1 MTVCPNCNTT
11 NRAGAR
17 FCLNCGA
24 ALPASPAVTSPLKAE
39 AAATV
44 PLSPDSA
51 ATIRLPPDES
61 ATIRLPPDEATTISL
76 PPEAAASTQPIN
88 PTSEAQIP
96 ATTAAV
102 SIHAHTDTQPLNP
115 ERPFL
120 PRPTGAV
127 FGDHFIFDS
136 LIFNNDLQIR
146 YVVKQFGSPQD
157 MLFRACPSPIC
168 GAVISPQEDIAE
180 KFCTSCG
187 TPLSLE
193 SPTLILIETSNPLP
207 GSLTAIAAL
216 HLAHGNIRA
225 PLVSFSEQIGSSIR
239 YCLVAPMVSELG
251 DSGGSATLARPD
263 TSQAL
268 NWGEGLALGLDYLH
282 ANGVTFTG
290 QIDETCF
297 GLAASRPVWSNF
309 ANSSIVPDLT
319 LPARA
324 ADVRALTIQIYH
336 WLTGSTQ
343 VSFNPT
349 LPPAINTLFE
359 RVLTPPGIAT
369 GMELAMAFQLASQEI
384 STPVAVDFRVGRRT
398 DVGMERTLN
407 EDSLLTVETNR
418 TTQSI
423 SQTLGVYAVADGMGG
438 HAAGEIASSTIV
450 NVLAQKAAVDL
461 FSLASKPS
469 TAEEHCKWLSEAIE
483 LANQT
488 VFTMR
493 RSAGSDMGST
503 LVAILLDANRACI
516 AHVGDSR
523 AYRINERGIEQLT
536 TDHSLVERLIATN
549 QITRE
554 EARHHPQRNV
564 IYRTMG
570 DKPKV
575 EVDTSIHTLS
585 AGDRLLLC
593 SDGLSGM
600 VDDATIHRI
609 VMESSSPQAACDA
622 LIDAGNAAGGEDN
635 ISVVIIQIVQP

>member
-24 ALPASPAVTSPLKAE
+24 ALPASPAATAPLKAE

-44 PLSPDSA
+44 PLSPESA
-51 ATIRLPPDES
+51 ATIPLSP
-61 ATIRLPPDEATTISL
+61 EAAATISL
-76 PPEAAASTQPIN
+76 PPEAAASTLLIN
-88 PTSEAQIP
+88 PTLEAPIP
-96 ATTAAV
+96 DAV
-102 SIHAHTDTQPLNP
+102 PTLSSLPRTDTQPLIP
-115 ERPFL
+115 PLRPFM
-120 PRPTGAV
+120 PRPSGAV
-127 FGDHFIFDS
+127 FGDYFILDS
-136 LIFNNDLQIR
+136 LVFNNDQQIR
-146 YVVKQFGSPQD
+146 YIVKQFGSPQD
-157 MLFRACPSPIC
+157 MLYRACPSPIC
-168 GAVISPQEDIAE
+168 GAVISPQEDVAE

-193 SPTLILIETSNPLP
+193 SPTLVLIETPNPLP
-207 GSLTAIAAL
+207 GGLTAIAAL

-225 PLVSFSEQIGSSIR
+225 PLVSFSEQVGSSLR
-239 YCLVAPMVSELG
+239 YCLVAPMVSEL
-251 DSGGSATLARPD
+251 TARPD

-290 QIDETCF
+290 QMDETCF

-309 ANSSIVPDLT
+309 ANSRIVSDLT

-324 ADVRALTIQIYH
+324 ADVHALTTQIYQ

-343 VSFNPT
+343 VSFNPN

-359 RVLTPPGIAT
+359 RVLTPPGVAT
-369 GMELAMAFQLASQEI
+369 GMELAMAFQQASRET
-384 STPVAVDFRVGRRT
+384 STPVAVDFRLGRRT

-423 SQTLGVYAVADGMGG
+423 SQALGIYAVADGMGG

-450 NVLAQKAAVDL
+450 NILAQKAAADL
-461 FSLASKPS
+461 FALASKPL
-469 TAEEHCKWLSEAIE
+469 TPEEHCKWLSEAVE

-488 VFTMR
+488 VFDMR
-493 RSAGSDMGST
+493 KSAGSDMGST
-503 LVAILLDANRACI
+503 LVAIMLDANRACI

-575 EVDTSIHTLS
+575 EVDTSIHTLT

-600 VDDATIHRI
+600 VDDSTILRI

>member
-24 ALPASPAVTSPLKAE
+24 SLPAYSAATVQLKAE
-39 AAATV
+39 AAATI
-44 PLSPDSA
+44 PLSPESSATIPLPPDAA
-51 ATIRLPPDES
+51 ATI
-61 ATIRLPPDEATTISL
+61 TL
-76 PPEAAASTQPIN
+76 PPEEPLSDTA
-88 PTSEAQIP
+88 PTRVNHP
-96 ATTAAV
+96 
-102 SIHAHTDTQPLNP
+102 HTDTQPLNP
-115 ERPFL
+115 APLFM
-120 PRPTGAV
+120 PRPSGAV
-127 FGDHFIFDS
+127 FGNHFILDT
-136 LIFNNDLQIR
+136 LVFNNDQQIR
-146 YVVKQFGSPQD
+146 YIVKQFGSPQD
-157 MLFRACPSPIC
+157 MLYRACPSPDC
-168 GAVISPQEDIAE
+168 GAVISPQEDVAE

-193 SPTLILIETSNPLP
+193 SPTLILIETPNPLP

-216 HLAHGNIRA
+216 HLAHSNIRA
-225 PLVSFSEQIGSSIR
+225 PLVSFSEQIGSSLR

-251 DSGGSATLARPD
+251 DYGGAVTLAHPD
-263 TSQAL
+263 TLQAM

-282 ANGVTFTG
+282 ANGVTFDG
-290 QIDETCF
+290 QIDESCF
-297 GLAASRPVWSNF
+297 GLTASRPVWSNF
-309 ANSSIVPDLT
+309 TKSRIVSDLP
-319 LPARA
+319 LPARST
-324 ADVRALTIQIYH
+324 DVQALAKQIYQ
-336 WLTGSTQ
+336 WLTGSSQ
-343 VSFNPT
+343 VSFNSN
-349 LPPAINTLFE
+349 LPPAVNTLFD
-359 RVLTPPGIAT
+359 RVLTPPGVAT
-369 GMELAMAFQLASQEI
+369 GMELALAFQQASREI
-384 STPVAVDFRVGRRT
+384 ATPIAVDFRLGRRT

-407 EDSLLTVETNR
+407 EDSLLTIETNR

-423 SQTLGVYAVADGMGG
+423 SQSLGVYAVADGMGG

-450 NVLAQKAAVDL
+450 NVLAQKATADL
-461 FSLASKPS
+461 FSLASKPL
-469 TAEEHCKWLSEAIE
+469 TAEERCKWLSEAIE

-488 VFTMR
+488 VFDKR
-493 RSAGSDMGST
+493 KSAGTDMGST
-503 LVAILLDANRACI
+503 LVAIMLDANQACI

-523 AYRINERGIEQLT
+523 AYRINERAIEQLT

-575 EVDTSIHTLS
+575 EVDTSIHTLTT
-585 AGDRLLLC
+585 GDRLLLC

-600 VDDATIHRI
+600 VDDATIQRI

-635 ISVVIIQIVQP
+635 ISVVIIQIVQA